1 MDYNLDHFLFC
12 LSFNYLIYCVIHI
25 LFPLTLLNLISLQ
38 MMYQHSADAN
48 KHSRS
53 NYHLLIPADI
63 EQIHVL
69 NYICHHVQLL
79 PVSGSLYIYY
89 IPYLFKRIQIQFVQC
104 QYTRCPI

>member
-1 MDYNLDHFLFC
+1 MDYNLDHFLFG
-12 LSFNYLIYCVIHI
+12 LSFNYLIYCVIPI

-63 EQIHVL
+63 EQISDMM
-69 NYICHHVQLL
+69 C
-79 PVSGSLYIYY
+79 
-89 IPYLFKRIQIQFVQC
+89 
-104 QYTRCPI
+104 